1 MCSRHRWSAR
11 RSGVQ
16 TIGPTVIGRIA
27 AALRRYDSPMFALP
41 ARVGEAAA
49 ALRLS
54 HPEASALAVLDVV
67 MRGDT
72 GARVDLSA
80 AWLMPGSPFGQVLAA
95 ALDLK
100 MTPEEWARWT
110 RPPADPALQSAT
122 LVAWRGDVLA
132 AFVARYRLT
141 V

>member
-1 MCSRHRWSAR
+1 MQC
-11 RSGVQ
+11 
-16 TIGPTVIGRIA
+16 P
-27 AALRRYDSPMFALP
+27 DF
-41 ARVGEAAA
+41 AAA
-49 ALRLS
+49 ASTLRRS
-54 HPEASALAVLDVV
+54 HPKVKALAVLDVV
-67 MRGDT
+67 VRGQT

-95 ALDLK
+95 ALDPG

-110 RPPADPALQSAT
+110 RQPADPALQSAT
-122 LVAWRGDVLA
+122 LVAWRETVLA